1 MRIAAVREANSTGN
15 STIQPGKPFR
25 MYIIDSLFGF
35 IGKAKLANNYY
46 NREGVYNLHIPVP
59 PVRDEEGLLSLKLY
73 MCF

>member
-15 STIQPGKPFR
+15 STIQPGKAFR

-46 NREGVYNLHIPVP
+46 NREGVKFLYTFTIYISQS
-59 PVRDEEGLLSLKLY
+59 LLSVMRKGYCL
-73 MCF
+73 